1 MSESLRTIS
10 PVDGSVYVER
20 PLAGAAEIN
29 KALDVARA
37 APLDVVRAPRPP
49 VAVRGEKIEKRQ
61 PEQPLERQSRW
72 LGKDEYR
79 ARYRPALP

>member
-20 PLAGAAEIN
+20 PLASAAEIN

-37 APLDVVRAPRPP
+37 AQAEWRTVP
-49 VAVRGEKIEKRQ
+49 VATRQ
-61 PEQPLERQSRW
+61 EILR
-72 LGKDEYR
+72 
-79 ARYRPALP
+79 

>member
-37 APLDVVRAPRPP
+37 AQAEWRSVP
-49 VAVRGEKIEKRQ
+49 VATRQ
-61 PEQPLERQSRW
+61 EILRKAVAALTHQS
-72 LGKDEYR
+72 
-79 ARYRPALP
+79 